1 MPSNLPKL
9 NKKINLICSIENR
22 SHPVLKNFVEENK
35 DNIVEIKQSNIPAN
49 SSEASRERP
58 EITANKIDEA
68 LPTIYM
74 IENPAEVMNF
84 YININSPKTISVH
97 FSDKM
102 GDDYNNEALWL
113 AISYVNSENKDFK
126 QKIIG
131 ELIFRATNPTSE
143 GAKIP
148 FKRASGATET
158 FDEASEFLDR
168 TNNFISEFE
177 KAGKGG
183 RINLNDREGQDCW
196 SKKIFTHPEYRIF
209 DLEEAVPTP
218 STTSTTPI
226 GITTTSTTSTTSTTP
241 IDIATTST
249 TPIGIVAKRVKF
261 LEDQL
266 KELSTPTGTP
276 FKDQKTPTLKPHNP
290 PTTEPFA
297 RYFEENNIIKFKIKS
312 GPEDSGEDPAK
323 SSVVGKFDYN
333 RQLNNKEIK
342 LYRNQKNEYLLGEF
356 NKEKEQEKILTLL
369 KVASEHIKA
378 KFQDAN
384 LDDNFFIAVMR
395 VASKNLG
402 VARIEEKKFNTDF
415 ESALTKLNPPS
426 YIQQYNLKDGETLRQ
441 IAKYFSAKFQELS
454 EREKYFTAK
463 DKANGEF
470 NNTGRRLFRV
480 STEENITAFQ
490 NMSKSDGEQ
499 NVTSDSINRVTK
511 SPSTNSKVR
520 ALAQLFESNEV
531 VAGK

>member
-22 SHPVLKNFVEENK
+22 SYPVLVNFFEKNK

-58 EITANKIDEA
+58 EITTNKIDEA

-74 IENPAEVMNF
+74 SENPDEVMNF
-84 YININSPKTISVH
+84 YNTNPETISVH

-226 GITTTSTTSTTSTTP
+226 GITTTSTTSTTP
-241 IDIATTST
+241 V
-249 TPIGIVAKRVKF
+249 GIVEKRVRA
-261 LEDQL
+261 LEERL
-266 KELSTPTGTP
+266 KTSSTPTVTP
-276 FKDQKTPTLKPHNP
+276 FKDPKTPILKPHNP

-312 GPEDSGEDPAK
+312 DPEDSVEKPAK

-342 LYRNQKNEYLLGEF
+342 LYRNQKNEYLLEEF

-369 KVASEHIKA
+369 KEASEHIKA
-378 KFQDAN
+378 KFQGAN

-395 VASKNLG
+395 VASENLG
-402 VARIEEKKFNTDF
+402 VARIEEKNFNTDF
-415 ESALTKLNPPS
+415 ESALKKLNPPS

-454 EREKYFTAK
+454 EKEKYFTAK